1 MNFVEGNSL
10 SAYARFGKMA
20 SSKTLGFLRE
30 KKEQFRSSFVSERM
44 RRLLDDFD
52 NSSRRLDVALLEDEI
67 RVAKRREKRVYD
79 DGHIKYISDIL
90 DIQHSNF
97 QMRQL
102 IMSDPELRR
111 ESRNGQIEGWS
122 TLYKDRD
129 EGHDGFR
136 HRDFRRLNKNLY
148 KKNDDGH
155 YQAHHYYENHGADEL
170 TLTEKLDALRTIDRV
185 KSLIKK
191 RGEDPTSLNG
201 GKLT

>member
-20 SSKTLGFLRE
+20 SSKTLSFLRE
-30 KKEQFRSSFVSERM
+30 KKEKFRSSFVSERM
-44 RRLLDDFD
+44 SRLLDDFD
-52 NSSRRLDVALLEDEI
+52 NSSRRLNVSLLEDEI
-67 RVAKRREKRVYD
+67 RVARRREKRVYD
-79 DGHIKYISDIL
+79 DGHIKYLEDVI
-90 DIQHSNF
+90 DIQHSNY

-111 ESRNGQIEGWS
+111 QSRYGQIEGWS
-122 TLYKDRD
+122 SIYVDRD

-136 HRDFRRLNKNLY
+136 HRDYRRLNKNLY
-148 KKNDDGH
+148 KPNDEGV

-185 KSLIKK
+185 KSLIRK

-201 GKLT
+201 GKIT